1 MSSVAQDEKRTLKRV
16 DTHLPISLQW
26 KNGKGLIRRTRGVTR
41 DLSRKGLFCYVEDPI
56 PDRQAIEL
64 DVVFPTEMTAS
75 TPLAL
80 HCRAVTVR
88 SEAKERRFG
97 VAASIEDRQQIDLG
111 SDGLEPE
118 RRVQS
123 RVKPSCV
130 VAVEYPGLTAQI
142 RDISPTGAFIADERP
157 LPLGRRMDLRFR
169 LDDSGP
175 TIEVHAVV
183 RRVDAQIGMA
193 VEFIQLTEEAAARLV
208 KYAGHNGSTP

>member
-1 MSSVAQDEKRTLKRV
+1 MSNGAQNEKRTLKRV
-16 DTHLPISLQW
+16 ETRLPVSLEW
-26 KNGKGLIRRTRGVTR
+26 KNGKGMIRRTRGVTR
-41 DLSRKGLFCYVEDPI
+41 DVSRKGLFCYLEDPV
-56 PDRQAIEL
+56 PNRQPIEL
-64 DVVFPTEMTAS
+64 DLVFPTEMTAS

-88 SEAKERRFG
+88 SETGERRFG
-97 VAASIEDRQQIDLG
+97 VAARIEDRRQIDLG

-123 RVKPSCV
+123 RVKPRCV
-130 VAVEYPGLTAQI
+130 VAVEYPGLAAQI

-157 LPLGRRMDLRFR
+157 LPLGRRLELHFR
-169 LDDSGP
+169 LDNSGP
-175 TIEVHAVV
+175 VIEVHAVV

-208 KYAGHNGSTP
+208 EYASHNGSAP